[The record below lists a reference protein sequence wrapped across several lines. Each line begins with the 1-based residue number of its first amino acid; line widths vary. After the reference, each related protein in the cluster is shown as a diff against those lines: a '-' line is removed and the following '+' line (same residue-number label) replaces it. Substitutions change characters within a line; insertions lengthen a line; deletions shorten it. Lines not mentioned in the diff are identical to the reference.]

1 MEKQELKEMGLTAQT
16 AEALQLFSD
25 GVILTQRIEGFLSEN
40 GGEWNINPSQT
51 NTALLDMLREIVGR
65 CIEKTLFEFLPYDSP
80 DDAII

>member
-1 MEKQELKEMGLTAQT
+1 MNTVGLTAQT

-25 GVILTQRIEGFLSEN
+25 GVILTRRIEDFLTEN

-51 NTALLDMLREIVGR
+51 DTALLDMMREIVGR